1 MKYAYI
7 LIAGL
12 LIACLSAP
20 ATYAGGDVG
29 YLIFQASERA
39 RKQAEQEKAR
49 FKDIERKAKGDVS
62 TDKDGRKTDVYDAG
76 SRGGRNE

>member
-20 ATYAGGDVG
+20 ASFAGGDVG

-39 RKQAEQEKAR
+39 RKQAELEKAR
-49 FKDIERKAKGDVS
+49 FRDIERKARGDAS
-62 TDKDGRKTDVYDAG
+62 ADKDGKKTDVYDTG
-76 SRGGRNE
+76 SRGGKN